1 MAQNCHDLRR
11 MRQCAA
17 SENVPM
23 SFILLLLTVAIF
35 IVLELAKSSN
45 IKKATAA
52 KTLSI
57 ESPVAT
63 SVIERYFHPGHSWA
77 LVGKSDVVTIGVD
90 DLAQRCIGRIDAID
104 LPLVGRPVSQGQ
116 VLATLRRGSRSLASV
131 APITGVVV
139 EINEKVVNRPSLI
152 NESPYDRGWVVKIS
166 PTSLRVELRN
176 LLRGIVAERWM
187 EAVRAELVHW
197 FSPRMG
203 TVLQDG
209 GGLID
214 NISDLVSDREWEQ
227 LVNEFFPLVMSS
239 RINLNP

>member
-1 MAQNCHDLRR
+1 
-11 MRQCAA
+11 
-17 SENVPM
+17 
-23 SFILLLLTVAIF
+23 
-35 IVLELAKSSN
+35 
-45 IKKATAA
+45 
-52 KTLSI
+52 
-57 ESPVAT
+57 
-63 SVIERYFHPGHSWA
+63 
-77 LVGKSDVVTIGVD
+77 VGKSDVVTIGVD
-90 DLAQRCIGRIDAID
+90 DLTQRCIGRIDAID

-116 VLATLRRGSRSLASV
+116 VLATLRRGSRWLASV

-176 LLRGIVAERWM
+176 LLRGMVAERWM
-187 EAVRAELVHW
+187 EAVRAELVQW

-209 GGLID
+209 GGMID

>member
-1 MAQNCHDLRR
+1 
-11 MRQCAA
+11 
-17 SENVPM
+17 M

-35 IVLELAKSSN
+35 IVLELAKSSK

-57 ESPVAT
+57 ESPVAAA
-63 SVIERYFHPGHSWA
+63 VIERYFHPGHAWA

-116 VLATLRRGSRSLASV
+116 VLATLRRGTRWLATV

-139 EINEKVVNRPSLI
+139 EINEKVVSRPPLI

-166 PTSLRVELRN
+166 PASLRVELRN
-176 LLRGIVAERWM
+176 LMRGRVAERWM
-187 EAVRAELVHW
+187 EAVRAELVQW
-197 FSPRMG
+197 FSPRKG

-209 GGLID
+209 GGMID

-227 LVNEFFPLVMSS
+227 LVNEFFPLVTSS
-239 RINLNP
+239 RINPNP